1 MTGGLPISGPRIVAR
16 RDSDWTALTDL
27 WVAAWRR
34 TYADI
39 DFEARR
45 DWLKNHI
52 VQLEHGGAR
61 TLLLLEG
68 AGRTLVGFVTVDPAS
83 HWLDQLCVHP
93 ERFGSGAAEA
103 LIEAAR
109 SLSPARLRLDV
120 NQDNKRAVAFYERE
134 GFVRVGEGRPSL
146 AGRPTLIMEWSSA
159 TTPQP

>member
-1 MTGGLPISGPRIVAR
+1 MAGGGPIFGPRIVAR
-16 RDSDWTALTDL
+16 RDSDWPALLDL
-27 WVAAWRR
+27 WVAAWRM

-45 DWLKNHI
+45 DWLKNHLI
-52 VQLEHGGAR
+52 QIERGGAR

-68 AGRTLVGFVTVDPAS
+68 PGRALVGFVTVDPGT

-93 ERFGSGAAEA
+93 DRFGSGAAEA

-120 NQDNKRAVAFYERE
+120 NQDNKRAMAFYERE
-134 GFVRVGEGRPSL
+134 GFVRVAEGQPSL
-146 AGRPTLIMEWSSA
+146 SGRPTLIMEWSSA
-159 TTPQP
+159 GA

>member
-1 MTGGLPISGPRIVAR
+1 MDDRSPISSPRIVAR
-16 RDSDWTALTDL
+16 RDSDWAELLDL

-34 TYADI
+34 TYAEI

-52 VQLEHGGAR
+52 VQLECGGAR

-68 AGRTLVGFVTVDPAS
+68 AGRALVGFVTIDPAT
-83 HWLDQLCVHP
+83 HWLDQLCVRP

-120 NQDNKRAVAFYERE
+120 NQDNERAVAFYERE
-134 GFVRVGEGRPSL
+134 GFVRVANGGPSL
-146 AGRPTLIMEWSSA
+146 SGRPTLIMEWSSA
-159 TTPQP
+159 AKAHP

>member
-1 MTGGLPISGPRIVAR
+1 MRGPISGPRIIAR
-16 RDSDWTALTDL
+16 RDSDWSELLDL
-27 WVAAWRR
+27 WVVAWRQ

-52 VQLEHGGAR
+52 IQLESGGAR

-68 AGRTLVGFVTVDPAS
+68 AARALVGFVVVDPAS
-83 HWLDQLCVHP
+83 HWLDQLCVRP
-93 ERFGSGAAEA
+93 DRFGSGAAEA

-120 NQDNKRAVAFYERE
+120 NQDNERAIAFYRRE
-134 GFVRVGEGRPSL
+134 GFVRVAEGGPSL
-146 AGRPTLIMEWSSA
+146 SGRPTLIMEWSSA
-159 TTPQP
+159 ASGG